1 MQLTGRCDHGIDLQ
15 IGEAERERGIPVA
28 LGCPPLLPSC
38 AGLAL
43 DAGHLLAV
51 LASVL
56 VPLARATLG
65 LGFVSVYAVLVWAIP
80 GRSSPPGRFVRLF
93 CAGHVCTPA
102 LVLGSVASP
111 KKPIMQWPAG
121 SARARHIAAGHRPAA
136 SCLWRKTVALLIAYN
151 LPLCIWAAP
160 PGDADNHFHH
170 SELAVRAVKEP
181 AAESNRRGKGCDEPY
196 CHICLVP
203 TEKRYFRRTQKLQ
216 MSVYC
221 KTKEQVQDGRDR
233 LLEVL
238 RLEGIR
244 PITAIQRRPPA
255 DVKEQP
261 PSKPASEV

>member
-38 AGLAL
+38 AVLAL

-65 LGFVSVYAVLVWAIP
+65 LGFVCVYVVLVRAIP

-203 TEKRYFRRTQKLQ
+203 TEKRYFRRTQKASNVCILQ
-216 MSVYC
+216 DERTGTRWTRPTFGSSPV
-221 KTKEQVQDGRDR
+221 GRH
-233 LLEVL
+233 
-238 RLEGIR
+238 
-244 PITAIQRRPPA
+244 PPNHCNTAAPACGCQGAPPG
-255 DVKEQP
+255 KL
-261 PSKPASEV
+261 ASEV